1 MDRSVVSAAAYLK
14 AMPADRYA
22 LVEAVRRAILDHLPD
37 GYVEILQYGMIGYAV
52 PLALYPPGYHARRGE
67 PLPYAALGSQKRHIA
82 VHLMGIYA
90 DPYGQA
96 WLRAAWARAG
106 KRLDMGKGCVRFR
119 GIDDVPID
127 ALGAAIA
134 RLPIADYVKLYEAG
148 RASRRA
154 GARSKAASWSM

>member
-90 DPYGQA
+90 GPIWAGLAARGVGPRGQT
-96 WLRAAWARAG
+96 AG
-106 KRLDMGKGCVRFR
+106 HGQRLCAFPWDR
-119 GIDDVPID
+119 
-127 ALGAAIA
+127 
-134 RLPIADYVKLYEAG
+134 
-148 RASRRA
+148 RRA
-154 GARSKAASWSM
+154 Y